1 MDLNKL
7 WEVTKQVFLDEKIFQ
22 MKKVITDITSEDGK
36 FLGDFFSYLI
46 REERKDESPTFY
58 SIISPYDAL
67 WKTEAYSANI
77 YKDGKIIYNGDFKE
91 YTWIRTGLLTPLI
104 IHTLEIDLTKKKILI
119 VGSWKLAKNAVKA
132 LIVLNPNITEIFY
145 TSFSWRKKE
154 FEENFQK
161 ELFQLTY
168 KEVPIYNDY
177 DFIGL
182 YTNTST
188 PILSSISQIKE
199 NAIVASHISSTDY
212 AEYSD
217 DIYKE
222 ANVIIDWQE
231 NISNMKDLGRAL
243 EKWYL
248 SQENILSF
256 KDILNKKSF
265 SLQRKYLLIRS
276 TGTPMQN
283 VAVLKYLT
291 QEI

>member
-1 MDLNKL
+1 MRSYKTSIS
-7 WEVTKQVFLDEKIFQ
+7 WWKKFSDEKSNNRYYLRRWKI
-22 MKKVITDITSEDGK
+22 
-36 FLGDFFSYLI
+36 LGC
-46 REERKDESPTFY
+46 
-58 SIISPYDAL
+58 ISPYDAL

-188 PILSSISQIKE
+188 PILSSI
-199 NAIVASHISSTDY
+199 TY
-212 AEYSD
+212 
-217 DIYKE
+217 
-222 ANVIIDWQE
+222 
-231 NISNMKDLGRAL
+231 
-243 EKWYL
+243 
-248 SQENILSF
+248 
-256 KDILNKKSF
+256 
-265 SLQRKYLLIRS
+265 
-276 TGTPMQN
+276 
-283 VAVLKYLT
+283 
-291 QEI
+291 